1 MTEPVTAQCSNSRG
15 ASGPPPLNRHRYRW
29 GVGGCKQKSGQSK
42 EGKKLFQKRSAMTE
56 KKRNKRG
63 PGKAESKREDDEE
76 RAQHVWDDLGRRTKA
91 SAALRPDR
99 RPQFESD
106 SWFSARQHY
115 ARPPCT
121 PPASASQEQ
130 FNYSDLS
137 STMSQN
143 SCYPSKLRSMTRNNN
158 NQL

>member
-1 MTEPVTAQCSNSRG
+1 MGC
-15 ASGPPPLNRHRYRW
+15 
-29 GVGGCKQKSGQSK
+29 GGCKQKSGQSK

-99 RPQFESD
+99 RPQFERLLV
-106 SWFSARQHY
+106 FCPSALCKAPMH
-115 ARPPCT
+115 A
-121 PPASASQEQ
+121 ASISLVGAV
-130 FNYSDLS
+130 
-137 STMSQN
+137 
-143 SCYPSKLRSMTRNNN
+143 
-158 NQL
+158 

>member
-1 MTEPVTAQCSNSRG
+1 MGC
-15 ASGPPPLNRHRYRW
+15 
-29 GVGGCKQKSGQSK
+29 GGCKQKSGQSK

-99 RPQFESD
+99 RPQFERETLGFLPVSIMQGPH
-106 SWFSARQHY
+106 ARRQHQPRRGSLIIEIY
-115 ARPPCT
+115 SLQCPRIHVIRPSFEP
-121 PPASASQEQ
+121 
-130 FNYSDLS
+130 
-137 STMSQN
+137 
-143 SCYPSKLRSMTRNNN
+143 
-158 NQL
+158 